1 MYIVKGDIALP
12 GDKSISHRAAL
23 FSALNHRKS
32 MFNNFNLNK
41 DCAATLDILRK
52 AGIDWELSGSRLIIK
67 GKPLDDWKMADNIL
81 DARNSGTTARLMSG
95 ILSNLDFSTILQGD
109 DSLSK
114 RPMKRVL
121 DPLAMMGAKISSENG
136 HLPLKFSPGGKLH
149 GITYRLPV
157 ASAQV
162 KSALLLAGMYADGET
177 NIIEPVRTRDH
188 TERLMR
194 LPVKRNPDGSQT
206 ITSSGEIK
214 IPDISM
220 TIPGDI
226 SSASFFI
233 AAALILPGSEL
244 ILRDVSLNPTRDGI
258 LRHLKKMNA
267 KIDIDI
273 KVEDPE
279 PMGDLTV
286 RYSEL
291 HNAPIDIDIIPNII
305 DELPILA
312 VIGSQADGIFEIR
325 GAEELRYKESDRI
338 RVMAENLESVG
349 IKVLEKQDGMTISG
363 GQVLK
368 GGSVKTHG
376 DHRIA
381 MSFAIAGLFSKE
393 KIVLDDPSSADV
405 SFPQFWSILDGIIT

>member
-1 MYIVKGDIALP
+1 MYKIKGNITLP

-23 FSALNHRKS
+23 FSALNFRKS
-32 MFNNFNLNK
+32 VFDNFNLNK

-52 AGIDWELSGSRLIIK
+52 AGIDWELSGSRLIIR
-67 GKPLDDWKMADNIL
+67 GKPLDDWKMDDKAL
-81 DARNSGTTARLMSG
+81 DAKNSGTTARLMSG
-95 ILSNLDFSTILQGD
+95 ILSNLKFPTTLQGD
-109 DSLSK
+109 ESLSK

-121 DPLAMMGAKISSENG
+121 DPLAMMGAKISSEKG
-136 HLPLKFSPGGKLH
+136 HLPLKFSPAGMLN

-162 KSALLLAGMYADGET
+162 KSALLLAGLYADGET

-188 TERLMR
+188 TERLIG
-194 LPVKRNPDGSQT
+194 LPLKQNPDGSQT
-206 ITSSGEIK
+206 ITSSRDIK

-220 TIPGDI
+220 MIPGDI

-233 AAALILPGSEL
+233 AAALMLPGSEL
-244 ILRDVSLNPTRDGI
+244 ILRNVSLNPTRDGI

-267 KIDIDI
+267 KIDIN
-273 KVEDPE
+273 VRVNDPE
-279 PMGDLTV
+279 PMGDITV
-286 RYSEL
+286 RYSKL
-291 HNAPIDIDIIPNII
+291 QNAPFDIDIIPNII
-305 DELPILA
+305 DEIPILA
-312 VIGSQADGIFEIR
+312 VIGSQADGIFELN

-349 IKVLEKQDGMTISG
+349 IKVLEKPDGMTISG
-363 GQVLK
+363 GQILT

-381 MSFAIAGLFSKE
+381 MSFAIAGLVSKE
-393 KIVLDDPSSADV
+393 KIIIDDPSSADV
-405 SFPQFWSILDGIIT
+405 SFPQFWSILDRIIK